1 MGFTLTE
8 LLVAALIGMMT
19 SSVAGQALVSH
30 LKSSEKAEA
39 MERQRNDWAR
49 TTSFIEAEIALSE
62 RLIDNSDNI
71 LFPSAC
77 PVTPSEFRLAID
89 MRRDLPLVIYA
100 VKPSTSSWLP
110 DNMLWRC
117 GPSLNENGSYKSE
130 LNWSPILD
138 GLDGNSDDGGFSIN
152 QNEVLASE
160 GKHLSFTLALKG
172 HSTVRYGTA
181 TGARTRISPL
191 YSKPSDGS
199 LCEASNL
206 VNVAGKA
213 GEPDNISVPLSQIKS
228 GEDVLICGY
237 GGGDTITGSEAND
250 IIEAGD
256 IGTSYL
262 YGKAGNDFIRGTT
275 QTDYLYGEEGNDV
288 LVGREGDDELNGGDG
303 QNTYLPGTG
312 EDTINGGSDLD
323 IVFFEGP
330 RSDFTTDGCS
340 KALCDVI
347 DKRTNETNDLTG
359 VEILIFNN
367 ARLDLP
373 GQGG

>member
-1 MGFTLTE
+1 
-8 LLVAALIGMMT
+8 LVNA
-19 SSVAGQALVSH
+19 
-30 LKSSEKAEA
+30 KSA
-39 MERQRNDWAR
+39 
-49 TTSFIEAEIALSE
+49 T
-62 RLIDNSDNI
+62 
-71 LFPSAC
+71 
-77 PVTPSEFRLAID
+77 
-89 MRRDLPLVIYA
+89 
-100 VKPSTSSWLP
+100 
-110 DNMLWRC
+110 
-117 GPSLNENGSYKSE
+117 G
-130 LNWSPILD
+130 
-138 GLDGNSDDGGFSIN
+138 GGFSIN

-172 HSTVRYGTA
+172 HATARYGRA

-191 YSKPSDGS
+191 YSRPSDGS

-206 VNVAGKA
+206 VNVAGKP
-213 GEPDNISVPLSQIKS
+213 GEADNISVPLSQIKS

-262 YGKAGNDFIRGTT
+262 YGKAGNDFIRGTNEN
-275 QTDYLYGEEGNDV
+275 DYVYGEEGNDV

-312 EDTINGGSDLD
+312 KDTIKGGSDLD

-330 RSDFTTDGCS
+330 RNDFSTGGCI
-340 KALCDVI
+340 KAKCNVI
-347 DKRTNETNDLTG
+347 DKNTNETNDLVG
-359 VEILIFNN
+359 VEILIFND

-373 GQGG
+373 D